1 MIYPA
6 ELCSR
11 ETQVFMKYKNV
22 LLLSVALLTFSSPLL
37 YSQSEEVKIVVIENT
52 NQKTHPNR
60 VPAKSQV
67 RCCYYS
73 FTNSLEL
80 SFLSNLG
87 TVTVSLENLN
97 TGEMKEYV
105 GTSSTGVMM
114 IPVVPNSAYRMNIV
128 TESGRDYIAQFFAG
142 ENDSDS

>member
-1 MIYPA
+1 MRKVI
-6 ELCSR
+6 LLLL
-11 ETQVFMKYKNV
+11 V
-22 LLLSVALLTFSSPLL
+22 LLTAGNVV
-37 YSQSEEVKIVVIENT
+37 YSQNEDIIPIIVKEQTTQGTRGN
-52 NQKTHPNR
+52 HA
-60 VPAKSQV
+60 PAKVQV
-67 RCCYYS
+67 ECFYYP
-73 FTNSLEL
+73 FANSLEL

-114 IPVVPNSAYRMNIV
+114 IPVVPNYAYRMNIV

>member
-1 MIYPA
+1 M
-6 ELCSR
+6 
-11 ETQVFMKYKNV
+11 V
-22 LLLSVALLTFSSPLL
+22 LLTAGNVV
-37 YSQSEEVKIVVIENT
+37 YSQNEDIIPIIVKEQTTQGTRGN
-52 NQKTHPNR
+52 HA
-60 VPAKSQV
+60 PAKVQV
-67 RCCYYS
+67 ECFYYS